1 MMLPAAVVMGLAA
14 QCAPN
19 VAPATIAAIVQTES
33 RGNELAIGVN
43 GLGSKVAQPTSVAQA
58 IEVARFYVAKGYSVD
73 LGLGQINSRNM
84 KALGLTWDTVFEPCT
99 NIAAAGAVIS
109 GNYHSVRAG
118 LHPQRALRI
127 ALSMYNTGSQSR
139 GFRNGYVG
147 KVVGNAG
154 FADGIE
160 PVSVRVGTFT
170 GAPDTGEGSSAA
182 AQLAALVE
190 ENTSASGQSKAA
202 PTPPPPSWDVFAR
215 AEYERARLAE
225 EGENR

>member
-1 MMLPAAVVMGLAA
+1 MTLPAGFIMGLAV

-33 RGNELAIGVN
+33 AGNELAINVN
-43 GLGSKVAQPTSVAQA
+43 RLGRRVTQPTSVAQA

-73 LGLGQINSRNM
+73 MGLGQINSRNM
-84 KALGLTWDTVFEPCT
+84 KALGLTFNTIFDPCT

-109 GNYHSVRAG
+109 GNYHSVRSG
-118 LHPQRALRI
+118 LHPQRALRV

-139 GFRNGYVG
+139 GFNNGYVE

-154 FADGIE
+154 VSDGIQ
-160 PVSVRVGTFT
+160 PVMVRAATISDAADPNT
-170 GAPDTGEGSSAA
+170 LSAE

-190 ENTSASGQSKAA
+190 ENTSVAGQQLAA
-202 PTPPPPSWDVFAR
+202 PPPPPPSWDVFAK

-225 EGENR
+225 QGEDR

>member
-1 MMLPAAVVMGLAA
+1 MLPSAIVLGLAA
-14 QCAPN
+14 QCAPG
-19 VAPATIAAIVQTES
+19 VAPETIAAIVQTES
-33 RGNELAIGVN
+33 RGFELAIGVN
-43 GLGSKVAQPTSVAQA
+43 GLARQPARAASVAQA
-58 IEVARFYVAKGYSVD
+58 VQTARYYVGKGYSVD

-84 KALGLTWDTVFEPCT
+84 KALGLTWDNVFDPCT
-99 NIAAAGAVIS
+99 NIAAAGAVLS

-139 GFRNGYVG
+139 GFSNGYVG

-154 FADGIE
+154 VSDGVR
-160 PVSVRVGTFT
+160 PVAVRVSAFT
-170 GAPDTGEGSSAA
+170 DATNTGEGSSAA

-190 ENTSASGQSKAA
+190 ENTSDAGQRQAA
-202 PTPPPPSWDVFAR
+202 PPPPPPSWDVFAR
-215 AEYERARLAE
+215 AEYERARLAG

>member
-1 MMLPAAVVMGLAA
+1 MTLPAAVVMGLAA
-14 QCAPN
+14 QCASN

-43 GLGSKVAQPTSVAQA
+43 GLGRGIAQPTSVAQA
-58 IEVARFYVAKGYSVD
+58 IKVARFYVAKGYSVD

-99 NIAAAGAVIS
+99 NIAAAGAVLS
-109 GNYHSVRAG
+109 GNYFRVREG

-139 GFRNGYVG
+139 GFSNGYVG

-154 FADGIE
+154 VSDGIQ
-160 PVSVRVGTFT
+160 PVAVRVAAFS
-170 GAPDTGEGSSAA
+170 GSTDPGPASAT
-182 AQLAALVE
+182 AQLAELVA
-190 ENTSASGQSKAA
+190 ENTSASGQRQAA
-202 PTPPPPSWDVFAR
+202 PPPPPPSWDVFAR
-215 AEYERARLAE
+215 ADYERARLAG
-225 EGENR
+225 EGEDR

>member
-1 MMLPAAVVMGLAA
+1 MTLPASVVLVLAA

-43 GLGSKVAQPTSVAQA
+43 GLGRSIAQPTSVADA
-58 IEVARFYVAKGYSVD
+58 IRIARFYVSKGYSVD

-99 NIAAAGAVIS
+99 NIAAAGAVLS
-109 GNYHSVRAG
+109 GNYFSVRQG

-139 GFRNGYVG
+139 GFSNGYVG

-154 FADGIE
+154 VSDGIQ
-160 PVSVRVGTFT
+160 PVAVRVATYS
-170 GAPDTGEGSSAA
+170 GSSDSSTASA
-182 AQLAALVE
+182 EAQLAELVA
-190 ENTSASGQSKAA
+190 ENTSPSGQRQAA
-202 PTPPPPSWDVFAR
+202 PPTPPPSWDVFAR
-215 AEYERARLAE
+215 ADYERARLAQ
-225 EGENR
+225 GEDR

>member
-1 MMLPAAVVMGLAA
+1 MTLPAAVVMGLAA

-43 GLGSKVAQPTSVAQA
+43 GLGRTITQPTNVAQA
-58 IEVARFYVAKGYSVD
+58 IQVARFYVAKGYSVD

-84 KALGLTWDTVFEPCT
+84 KRLGLSWDTVFEPCT
-99 NIAAAGAVIS
+99 NIAAAGAVLS
-109 GNYHSVRAG
+109 GNYYSVRDG

-139 GFRNGYVG
+139 GFSNGYVG

-154 FADGIE
+154 VSDGIQ
-160 PVSVRVGTFT
+160 PVAVRVATFS
-170 GAPDTGEGSSAA
+170 GSNNSIPASAET
-182 AQLAALVE
+182 QLAELVA
-190 ENTSASGQSKAA
+190 ENTSTSGQRQAA
-202 PTPPPPSWDVFAR
+202 PPTPPPSWDVFAR
-215 AEYERARLAE
+215 ADYERARLAR
-225 EGENR
+225 EGEDR

>member
-1 MMLPAAVVMGLAA
+1 MTLPAAVIMGLAA
-14 QCAPN
+14 QCAPG
-19 VAPATIAAIVQTES
+19 VAPVTIAAIVQTES
-33 RGNELAIGVN
+33 RGFELAIGVN
-43 GLGSKVAQPTSVAQA
+43 GIARQPARATSVAQA
-58 IEVARFYVAKGYSVD
+58 VQTARYYVGKGYSVD

-84 KALGLTWDTVFEPCT
+84 NALGLSWGNVFDPCT
-99 NIAAAGAVIS
+99 NIAAAGAVLS

-154 FADGIE
+154 VAAGIA
-160 PVSVRVGTFT
+160 PVAVRVSAFSGPT
-170 GAPDTGEGSSAA
+170 DTGEGPRAA

-190 ENTSASGQSKAA
+190 ENTSAAEQRQTL
-202 PTPPPPSWDVFAR
+202 PPPPPPSWDVFAK
-215 AEYERARLAE
+215 AEYERARLAG

>member
-1 MMLPAAVVMGLAA
+1 MPLPPAVVMGLAA

-33 RGNELAIGVN
+33 QGNELAINVN
-43 GLGSKVAQPTSVAQA
+43 GLGHKVAQPANVAEA
-58 IEVARFYVAKGYSVD
+58 IKVARFYIAKGYSVD

-84 KALGLTWDTVFEPCT
+84 KRLGLTWDTVFEPCT
-99 NIAAAGAVIS
+99 NIAAAGAVLS

-127 ALSMYNTGSQSR
+127 AISMYNTGSQSR
-139 GFRNGYVG
+139 GFTNGYVG

-154 FADGIE
+154 IADGVA
-160 PVSVRVGTFT
+160 PVAVRVAATSGTIDS
-170 GAPDTGEGSSAA
+170 GRGSAA
-182 AQLAALVE
+182 TQLAELVA
-190 ENTSASGQSKAA
+190 ENTSAPVQRQAA
-202 PTPPPPSWDVFAR
+202 PPPPPPSWDVFAR

-225 EGENR
+225 GENR

>member
-1 MMLPAAVVMGLAA
+1 MTLPAAVVMGLAA

-43 GLGSKVAQPTSVAQA
+43 GLGRSITQPKSVAQA
-58 IEVARFYVAKGYSVD
+58 IEAARFYVAKGYSVD

-109 GNYHSVRAG
+109 GNYRSVREG

-139 GFRNGYVG
+139 GFTNGYVDR
-147 KVVGNAG
+147 VVSNAG
-154 FADGIE
+154 ISDGIQ
-160 PVSVRVGTFT
+160 PVAAKVSAFSGLNDS
-170 GAPDTGEGSSAA
+170 GPASAA
-182 AQLAALVE
+182 AQLAELVA
-190 ENTSASGQSKAA
+190 ENTSASGQRQAA
-202 PTPPPPSWDVFAR
+202 PPPSPPSWDVFAR
-215 AEYERARLAE
+215 ADFERARLAR
-225 EGENR
+225 EGEDR

>member
-1 MMLPAAVVMGLAA
+1 MTLPAAVVMGLAA

-43 GLGSKVAQPTSVAQA
+43 GLGRSVAQPTSVAQA
-58 IEVARFYVAKGYSVD
+58 IQVARFYVAKGYSVD

-109 GNYHSVRAG
+109 GNYRSVREG
-118 LHPQRALRI
+118 LHPQHALRI

-139 GFRNGYVG
+139 GFTNGYVG

-154 FADGIE
+154 FADGIQ
-160 PVSVRVGTFT
+160 PVAVKVAAFS
-170 GAPDTGEGSSAA
+170 GSTDPSPASAA
-182 AQLAALVE
+182 AQLAELVA
-190 ENTSASGQSKAA
+190 ENTSASGQHQAA
-202 PTPPPPSWDVFAR
+202 PPPPPPSWDVFAR
-215 AEYERARLAE
+215 ADFERARLAR
-225 EGENR
+225 GEDR

>member
-1 MMLPAAVVMGLAA
+1 MTLPAAVVMGLAA

-33 RGNELAIGVN
+33 RGNKLAIGVN

-109 GNYHSVRAG
+109 GNYHTVRAG

-139 GFRNGYVG
+139 GFNNGYVG
-147 KVVGNAG
+147 RVVGNAG
-154 FADGIE
+154 VSDGIQ
-160 PVSVRVGTFT
+160 PVAVKVAAFS
-170 GAPDTGEGSSAA
+170 GSNDSNRASAT
-182 AQLAALVE
+182 AQLAALVA
-190 ENTSASGQSKAA
+190 ENTSVAGQSKAA
-202 PTPPPPSWDVFAR
+202 PPPPPPAWDVFAK
-215 AEYERARLAE
+215 AEYERARLAG
-225 EGENR
+225 EGEER

>member
-1 MMLPAAVVMGLAA
+1 MTLPAAVVMGLAA

-33 RGNELAIGVN
+33 QGNELAIGVN
-43 GLGSKVAQPTSVAQA
+43 GLGRAIEQPSSLAQA
-58 IEVARFYVAKGYSVD
+58 VELARFYVNKGYSVD

-84 KALGLTWDTVFEPCT
+84 KALGLTWQNVFDPCT
-99 NIAAAGAVIS
+99 NIAAAGAVLS

-127 ALSMYNTGSQSR
+127 ALSMYNTGSRSR

-154 FADGIE
+154 VSDGIQAVAVE
-160 PVSVRVGTFT
+160 LTAIPGS
-170 GAPDTGEGSSAA
+170 PDTDIATRA
-182 AQLAALVE
+182 TAQLAELVE
-190 ENTSASGQSKAA
+190 ENALLSCTEK
-202 PTPPPPSWDVFAR
+202 
-215 AEYERARLAE
+215 
-225 EGENR
+225 

>member
-1 MMLPAAVVMGLAA
+1 MTLPAAVVLGLAA

-43 GLGSKVAQPTSVAQA
+43 GLGQSIAQPTSVAQA

-109 GNYHSVRAG
+109 GNYRSVREG

-127 ALSMYNTGSQSR
+127 ALSMYNTGSRSR
-139 GFRNGYVG
+139 GFSNGYVG
-147 KVVGNAG
+147 RVVGNAG
-154 FADGIE
+154 ISDHIR
-160 PVSVRVGTFT
+160 PVAVKIAAFS
-170 GAPDTGEGSSAA
+170 GSNDSSPASAVT
-182 AQLAALVE
+182 QLAEMVA
-190 ENTSASGQSKAA
+190 ENTSASAQRQAA
-202 PTPPPPSWDVFAR
+202 PPPPPPSWDVFAR
-215 AEYERARLAE
+215 AEYERARLAR
-225 EGENR
+225 EGEDR